1 MSHKYQNVN
10 DLSTV
15 EFSENNDE
23 DLTFFSYIDE
33 ATKEWLKSL
42 EQIWQI
48 WKKGDVVNK
57 TLIEYFD
64 SAPNPYLS
72 TIRIL
77 VNTSDFKHIK
87 KNSSLAFTVIEEYA
101 EWIKSRKEIYEQ
113 FLVLD
118 LKLATF
124 QLIIK
129 QNNME
134 FIKMVASTYKFV
146 EHKEEFLHII
156 QEMIRKKK
164 YKEAAQYAVILK
176 LQESFSDPESLI
188 LPLILQNKL
197 TVVEEFLTNCPRLQ
211 EALVLYLDNLI
222 GPDNSMHNLLNEL
235 IIKNKIPDVKM
246 SITNTKPMGKLI
258 ARFVKLYNLP
268 SELCTNLNKKRCEG
282 VLQYLIHKRYK
293 EYSLSTDSWR
303 EMVQDAVKNDE
314 TLQLTMIR
322 MLLNTKDSS
331 EALYWAK
338 KFNVPREKW
347 PWILLYEEEQ
357 NESENVNEGA
367 STSKI
372 NDWEDDNDLMNYYEL
387 KLSRDSIKIINNPY
401 SFEEFLDKGLDGVSI
416 VGIDSEWKPCFGTKQ
431 TELALIQIA
440 TKDNVYIIDV
450 TTMGNKF
457 TELWAKL
464 ALVLFENKNILK
476 LGFGIAQDMT
486 VIRSS
491 LPALSKIKIY
501 GQGYLDIVNLWKK
514 LVEDYKFVFPHE
526 SDDQFTKKNLSKLV
540 ELCLGQKL
548 NKSDQFSNWEQR
560 PLRESQIIYAAL
572 DAYCLLEIY
581 ATLEIQCEHLEIPF
595 DDACLELQHIP
606 FKSSSQKNIR
616 RLAQKSHVSKN
627 KGYDKQENFQ
637 RDLPTQK
644 LRNFRKLNC
653 QNHISNKSIQS
664 TLSMRIMNL
673 NESHNINKST
683 CYYAKQKEFHVNN
696 KSLDIENFVYKK
708 IHTWRVVC
716 DSMLGGLT
724 NKLRMCGCDC
734 VHFAFDQGGER
745 SVKLAMREK
754 RVFLTRNKGYLKFLQ
769 YIPSEDCYFVL
780 SDTPDEQLREVLNH
794 FKIAVTHNDIFSR
807 CQACN
812 SNEFSKVRKSLMYEL
827 SKSYAEL
834 TGKNNYNISS
844 NPSYHDDS
852 YLRTDAQSND
862 LEHNTNLKHSNDDR
876 PWILNIICSV
886 NVSTCSTKYQARIQ
900 IDQVPMK
907 VLQNVRFFYICDRCG
922 KIYWNGTH
930 LERTLKNSIKD
941 ILMPTTLILR
951 K

>member
-101 EWIKSRKEIYEQ
+101 EWIKSRKEMYEQ

-156 QEMIRKKK
+156 QEMIQEKK

-197 TVVEEFLTNCPRLQ
+197 TVVEEFLIDCPRLQ

-222 GPDNSMHNLLNEL
+222 RPDNSMHNLLNEL

-268 SELCTNLNKKRCEG
+268 SELCINLNKKRCEG

-303 EMVQDAVKNDE
+303 EMVQDAVKDDE
-314 TLQLTMIR
+314 TLQLTMIK

-338 KFNVPREKW
+338 KFNVAREKW

-357 NESENVNEGA
+357 NESESINEGA

-616 RLAQKSHVSKN
+616 RLAQKSH
-627 KGYDKQENFQ
+627 
-637 RDLPTQK
+637 
-644 LRNFRKLNC
+644 
-653 QNHISNKSIQS
+653 
-664 TLSMRIMNL
+664 
-673 NESHNINKST
+673 
-683 CYYAKQKEFHVNN
+683 
-696 KSLDIENFVYKK
+696 
-708 IHTWRVVC
+708 
-716 DSMLGGLT
+716 
-724 NKLRMCGCDC
+724 
-734 VHFAFDQGGER
+734 GGER
-745 SVKLAMREK
+745 CVKLAMREK

-834 TGKNNYNISS
+834 TGKNNYNISP
-844 NPSYHDDS
+844 NPSYHDDTYS
-852 YLRTDAQSND
+852 YLTADAESND

-907 VLQNVRFFYICDRCG
+907 VLQNVQFFYICDRCG